1 MMNREQEDT
10 VASLE
15 TQIASL
21 QRLVEEIEANNTPS
35 TEPNDGECLKTLKLN
50 LLKELILRA
59 KAKLELLTK

>member
-35 TEPNDGECLKTLKLN
+35 TEPNDEECQQS
-50 LLKELILRA
+50 
-59 KAKLELLTK
+59 